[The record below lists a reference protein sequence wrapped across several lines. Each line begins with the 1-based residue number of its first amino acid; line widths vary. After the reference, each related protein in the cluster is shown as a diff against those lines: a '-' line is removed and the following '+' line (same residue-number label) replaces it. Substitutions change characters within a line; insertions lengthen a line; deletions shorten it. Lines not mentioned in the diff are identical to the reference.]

1 MNKSLRFSILGI
13 FLIIFG
19 GYLPSAAHAGPSAQ
33 SGTVVL
39 SQIKDNP
46 CNGGGV
52 VSAGGGRAA
61 YLCLGWK
68 GVQGMI
74 DVPVKSWV
82 TSPEYP
88 LVGVPFKI
96 GIGVVPNYLRAQFP
110 PSNITFSNEIR
121 FFGYRTEIRLVP
133 IKPASWFDW
142 SFNGTIDYELGDSL
156 SYTTIENPLDK
167 FGANLVVPSFFT
179 DPMISS
185 ASTHDSD
192 FYPLLTDKIG
202 DLFPGVDTVIFSAFA
217 PSSSY
222 HAKNPTTYK
231 GEPAFRLEVTSEYL
245 VQARAKWDSYQ
256 EWESV
261 KVGEK
266 TECRPG
272 PSSSG
277 NIECM
282 AIVGGW
288 WQPGHYV
295 TVDIY
300 NYQWGAP
307 HSASAT
313 DWVNAYPDNL
323 ERSTIDTNKVAWPDG
338 SIHDHVPILIY
349 QAQPLLQKP

>member
-13 FLIIFG
+13 LLIIFG

-46 CNGGGV
+46 CNGGGE
-52 VSAGGGRAA
+52 VSAGGGRTA

-68 GVQGMI
+68 GVQGII

-96 GIGVVPNYLRAQFP
+96 GIGVVPNYLRTQFP

-121 FFGYRTEIRLVP
+121 FFGYRTEIRLIP
-133 IKPASWFDW
+133 IKPASWFNW

-156 SYTTIENPLDK
+156 SYTTIDNPVDK
-167 FGANLVVPSFFT
+167 FGANLIVPSFFT
-179 DPMISS
+179 DPIMSS
-185 ASTHDSD
+185 ASLFSHKY
-192 FYPLLTDKIG
+192 YPTKYIMVG
-202 DLFPGVDTVIFSAFA
+202 DVRVPIPSDTVIINAFSS
-217 PSSSY
+217 SSSY
-222 HAKNPTTYK
+222 QAKNPTTYK

-245 VQARAKWDSYQ
+245 VQARASWDSYQ
-256 EWESV
+256 EWERV
-261 KVGEK
+261 WVGER

-272 PSSSG
+272 LNNAG
-277 NIECM
+277 VMECV
-282 AIVGGW
+282 AIDGGW

-300 NYQWGAP
+300 DYQWGP
-307 HSASAT
+307 SIPWNEDS
-313 DWVNAYPDNL
+313 DRLNWVDVD
-323 ERSTIDTNKVAWPDG
+323 EIDTNKVAWPDG
-338 SIHDHVPILIY
+338 SIHDHIPILIY